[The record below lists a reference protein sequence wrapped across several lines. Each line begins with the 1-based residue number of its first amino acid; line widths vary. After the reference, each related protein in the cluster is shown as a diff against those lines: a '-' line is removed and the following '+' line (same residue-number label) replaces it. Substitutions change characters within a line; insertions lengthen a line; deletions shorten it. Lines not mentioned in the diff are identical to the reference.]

1 MIANKYKLSKLNLN
15 NNPITDEGFAKIAK
29 GMQDIETLRIIT
41 LANTLISNL
50 SMNAL
55 SKALSNK
62 RFLTKLVI
70 DNCNIG
76 S

>member
-50 SMNAL
+50 SMNSL

-62 RFLTKLVI
+62 RFLTKLVL